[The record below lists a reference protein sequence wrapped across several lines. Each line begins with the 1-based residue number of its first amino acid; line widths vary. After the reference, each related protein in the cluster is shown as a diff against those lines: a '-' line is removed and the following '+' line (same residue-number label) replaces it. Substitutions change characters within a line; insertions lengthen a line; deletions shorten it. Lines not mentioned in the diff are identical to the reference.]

1 MEGVVSIKDIITA
14 MIRYH
19 LVLSWT
25 ESLLSVASW
34 DHVVATLGSLL
45 SVRESFS
52 KYFFFYLF
60 TIFLNTQLIL
70 PKWENVR
77 ISSNILW
84 ATINCLFWF

>member
-1 MEGVVSIKDIITA
+1 MELVIFVTMEGVVSIKDITTA

-19 LVLSWT
+19 SVLSWT

-52 KYFFFYLF
+52 KI
-60 TIFLNTQLIL
+60 IF
-70 PKWENVR
+70 
-77 ISSNILW
+77 
-84 ATINCLFWF
+84 